1 MEFSTISADSQ
12 NTLDT
17 WIKQNHQQHWFLL
30 QPDFQ
35 FTSALDITTFG
46 TVASLLNCLYYGDE
60 VEDDRRLQDDMNH
73 WKEFKYD
80 HATQEKEHKKQKRE
94 LNKKLE
100 QIKYV
105 LSHRAEQTH

>member
-1 MEFSTISADSQ
+1 MECRRGG
-12 NTLDT
+12 NL
-17 WIKQNHQQHWFLL
+17 
-30 QPDFQ
+30 
-35 FTSALDITTFG
+35 
-46 TVASLLNCLYYGDE
+46 YGDE

-94 LNKKLE
+94 LNEKLE